1 MHESIHTHT
10 CPTTATLLA
19 GSPAHGE
26 ACRLPA
32 EAVRRVGLPMG
43 RQSLAPQK
51 DTVVQAHAVTKGQ
64 RLVLQPLRGP
74 CTLERWQ
81 RGEEGAWSTGGVA
94 PAGEAAATAG
104 ELGLGDVE

>member
-1 MHESIHTHT
+1 M
-10 CPTTATLLA
+10 
-19 GSPAHGE
+19 
-26 ACRLPA
+26 
-32 EAVRRVGLPMG
+32 PMG
-43 RQSLAPQK
+43 RQSLAPQ